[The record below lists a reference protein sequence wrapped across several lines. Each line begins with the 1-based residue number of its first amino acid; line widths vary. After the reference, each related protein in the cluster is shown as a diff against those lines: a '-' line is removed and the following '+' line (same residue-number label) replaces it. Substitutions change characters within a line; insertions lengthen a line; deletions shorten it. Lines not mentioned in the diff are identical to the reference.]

1 MNTRELAEQ
10 TYLALVTS
18 VMSTTLAQHETSVD
32 KLSATEL
39 GKKLGQAAAFMAL
52 AAVDEFDEL
61 IGDE

>member
-32 KLSATEL
+32 KLSATDL

-52 AAVDEFDEL
+52 AAEEEINEL